1 MLGILTATE
10 PVEAALD
17 ELPRMYGALCL
28 GSVLQLVPRIEKV
41 RMPSPP
47 CFAAADRCVADAKKF
62 KHLVKINAQVY
73 VGHYGRL
80 VREAAAE
87 ILQEAAET
95 PAQEP
100 ASDDPDANEIRA
112 EEQPSEI

>member
-1 MLGILTATE
+1 M
-10 PVEAALD
+10 
-17 ELPRMYGALCL
+17 
-28 GSVLQLVPRIEKV
+28 
-41 RMPSPP
+41 
-47 CFAAADRCVADAKKF
+47 AKKF
-62 KHLVKINAQVY
+62 KHLVHINAQVY

-95 PAQEP
+95 PTQEP
-100 ASDDPDANEIRA
+100 ASDDPDANEIQA